1 MPLDTTT
8 KLDQIS
14 RKRAALEQLL
24 LLAHQLSRMQGGI
37 GSLQQMLKPSQ
48 APGRKISAIEQ
59 LGAQLA
65 HHTSPQ
71 LQQQLAALDAV
82 IARELSSVVVLSRL
96 TRAEFIQRY
105 CESKG
110 AADAAALL
118 EKQLENFRRNGQLN
132 VAIRY
137 VLHGRGV
144 QIKAAE
150 LPISQEAV
158 AQRVAAL
165 RGKEQQCRQQLTEQ
179 AQDLLA
185 AIDLELADPATPP
198 DIQLQHRAAKNN
210 LEQTLRLLASGR
222 SLEELPLQLNAPA
235 ELSFNAAL
243 DAATAAIDAPP
254 TAPPIAAQNK
264 HGASQNKHDH
274 SQNKHGVYQDQRDT
288 PQKKMPRGFWQKLR
302 LWLNTPWETRWKDI

>member
-1 MPLDTTT
+1 MWTLPE
-8 KLDQIS
+8 

-37 GSLQQMLKPSQ
+37 GMLQQMLKPSQ
-48 APGRKISAIEQ
+48 APGRKVSAIKQ
-59 LGAQLA
+59 LGAQMA
-65 HHTSPQ
+65 RHSSPQ
-71 LQQQLAALDAV
+71 LQEKLALLDRL

-110 AADAAALL
+110 AVDAAALL
-118 EKQLENFRRNGQLN
+118 EKQLTDFRRNGQLN

-137 VLHGRGV
+137 VLHGRGM

-165 RGKEQQCRQQLTEQ
+165 RGEEQQCRQQLTEQ

-185 AIDLELADPATPP
+185 EVDTELANPATPP
-198 DIQLQHRAAKNN
+198 DIQTLHRATKNG
-210 LEQTLRLLASGR
+210 LQQTLNLLASGR
-222 SLEELPLQLNAPA
+222 SLEELPLQLTTPP
-235 ELSFNAAL
+235 ELSLNAAL
-243 DAATAAIDAPP
+243 DTETDAAPATAKAPVHVP
-254 TAPPIAAQNK
+254 RKKPAPA
-264 HGASQNKHDH
+264 
-274 SQNKHGVYQDQRDT
+274 
-288 PQKKMPRGFWQKLR
+288 QKKPPRGFWQKLR
-302 LWLNTPWETRWKDI
+302 LWLNTPWQTRWKDIEN

>member
-1 MPLDTTT
+1 MSLDTTT
-8 KLDQIS
+8 KLDQLS

-37 GSLQQMLKPSQ
+37 GTLQQMLKPSQ
-48 APGRKISAIEQ
+48 APGRKTSAIEQ
-59 LGAQLA
+59 LGAQLTQ
-65 HHTSPQ
+65 HTSAQ

-118 EKQLENFRRNGQLN
+118 ENQLENFRRNGQLN

-137 VLHGRGV
+137 VLHSRGV

-158 AQRVAAL
+158 AQRIAAL
-165 RGKEQQCRQQLTEQ
+165 RGEEQQCRQQLTEQ
-179 AQDLLA
+179 AQDLVA
-185 AIDLELADPATPP
+185 ALELELADPATPP
-198 DIQLQHRAAKNN
+198 DIKLQHRATKKN
-210 LEQTLRLLASGR
+210 LEQTLQVLASGR
-222 SLEELPLQLNAPA
+222 SLEELPLQLDMPVESSPNTAFATPA
-235 ELSFNAAL
+235 G
-243 DAATAAIDAPP
+243 ATGDSSAAPP
-254 TAPPIAAQNK
+254 LAPRNKQGVPHNRRSTSPGNPIA
-264 HGASQNKHDH
+264 S
-274 SQNKHGVYQDQRDT
+274 
-288 PQKKMPRGFWQKLR
+288 QKKPPRGFWQKLR
-302 LWLNTPWETRWKDI
+302 LWLNTPWKTRWKDLGNS